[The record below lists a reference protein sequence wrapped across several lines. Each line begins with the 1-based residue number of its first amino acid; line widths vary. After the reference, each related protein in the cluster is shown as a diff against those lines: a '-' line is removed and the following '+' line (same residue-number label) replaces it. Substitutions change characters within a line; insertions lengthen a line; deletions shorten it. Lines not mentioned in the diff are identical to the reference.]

1 MTQKKRAWWM
11 IYGLRLFRPVIHAW
25 LLAWIFR
32 TAYSLRQHTDLLPGI
47 QLEIPYIN
55 ITDLIVFASISI
67 VIFVIVQF
75 SSQVYKLSQP
85 LHGYYPHFFKGW
97 FLWVVCMTFLALFGE
112 GFLFGQW
119 ISRFIILF
127 SAGMWLLV
135 LSIFDQIWNHI
146 NSRVEMRNPYR
157 ILALYDTS
165 DLLDQF
171 LDEFEDYPIYDIR
184 AITFEEYDSSRRWDS
199 IDIVVVLGTQDQN
212 LLQTIADHARIQGKL
227 LYHVP
232 ESYFLEDLVSTSSRL
247 GPIVALEYKPSPLDG
262 WFRVRKRMFDFT
274 TATIAIIVLSP
285 IFLLVAIAIL
295 IDSRW
300 PIFFVQKRIGR
311 KGKPFSFVKFRSMYT
326 QFSTGDSYGW
336 IEAER
341 LYRKLIKK
349 RNTRDDILPKIEN
362 DPRVTKVWR
371 FLRKTSLDEI
381 PNIFCVWMGTMSL
394 VWPRPHLP
402 NEVDK
407 YEPWM
412 HRLFAVKPGMT
423 WYAQIFGRDSLPFR
437 EEATLDLYYIQNW
450 SLGMD
455 LQVLFSTLKVVFA
468 WR

>member
-32 TAYSLRQHTDLLPGI
+32 MAYSLRQQTDLIPWI
-47 QLEIPYIN
+47 QLQIPYIN
-55 ITDLIVFASISI
+55 INDLIVFASISI
-67 VIFVIVQF
+67 VIFIVVQF
-75 SSQVYKLSQP
+75 ISQVYKLSQP
-85 LHGYYPHFFKGW
+85 LHGYYPHFFKWW

-112 GFLFGQW
+112 WFLFGQW

-127 SAGMWLLV
+127 SAWACLII
-135 LSIFDQIWNHI
+135 LSLFDQFWNHL
-146 NSRVEMRNPYR
+146 NSRVEIRNPYR
-157 ILALYDTS
+157 ILAIYETS
-165 DLLDQF
+165 ELLNQF
-171 LDEFEDYPIYDIR
+171 LDEFEDYAIYDIR
-184 AITFEEYDSSRRWDS
+184 AITFEEYDSSRSWDN
-199 IDIVVVLGTQDQN
+199 IDIVVALWAQDQN
-212 LLQTIADHARIQGKL
+212 LLQTIADHARIHGKS

-247 GPIVALEYKPSPLDG
+247 WPIVALEYKPSPLDG
-262 WFRVRKRMFDFT
+262 WFRVLKRLFDFWA
-274 TATIAIIVLSP
+274 ATLAIILLSP
-285 IFLLVAIAIL
+285 LFLLVSIAIL
-295 IDSRW
+295 IDSRG
-300 PIFFVQKRIGR
+300 PVFFVQHRIWR

-326 QFSTGDSYGW
+326 QFSTGDGYGW
-336 IEAER
+336 IDAER
-341 LYRKLIKK
+341 LYRKLIRK

-362 DPRVTKVWR
+362 DPRVTKVGR

-381 PNIFCVWMGTMSL
+381 PNIFCIWMWTMSF
-394 VWPRPHLP
+394 VGPRPHLP
-402 NEVDK
+402 NEVEK

-412 HRLFAVKPGMT
+412 LRLFAIKPGMT

-455 LQVLFSTLKVVFA
+455 LHVLFSTMKVVFA
-468 WR
+468 GR